1 VGASLPRTIATASL
15 AALAL
20 AGCGGGGD
28 SAETQI
34 ADMLRRGFTTVDATV
49 LCERTLSPGLA
60 RQVYGGTAKCLA
72 AERGGESARSS
83 ADDASVTKIAV
94 RGDRGSAFV
103 VMKGGDQSGTRG
115 VVSVVRGDDG
125 WRLDAF
131 STAFLRS
138 GLRAGLQGNPD
149 IAPDLEACLTA
160 QLDALD
166 DAKLRRLAL
175 GAMAADPAALRQM
188 QDLIGGCV
196 QTPPPAGGQ
205 IA

>member
-1 VGASLPRTIATASL
+1 V

-20 AGCGGGGD
+20 AACGGGAD
-28 SAETQI
+28 STETQI
-34 ADMLRRGFTTVDATV
+34 ENMLRRGFTTGDARV

-60 RQVYGGTAKCLA
+60 SQVYGSAAKCLA
-72 AERGGESARSS
+72 AERSGRSARSS
-83 ADDASVTKIAV
+83 ADDARISKIAV

-115 VVSVVRGDDG
+115 LVSVIRGKDG

-138 GLRAGLQGNPD
+138 GLKAGLEGNPD
-149 IAPDLEACLTA
+149 IAPDLQACLSG
-160 QLDALD
+160 QLNALD

-175 GAMAADPAALRQM
+175 GAMSADPAALQQM
-188 QDLIGGCV
+188 QGLIGSCV
-196 QTPPPAGGQ
+196 QANPPPPGQ